1 MAFEGEL
8 EYGKDL
14 MVTDAY
20 KQLLFQWFNNTARFY
35 IEDQDA
41 FDSGIDMI
49 DSFLS
54 YYRDV
59 KYFDEL
65 KSINENVYKKID
77 VLKKKQ
83 MVNKDVNK
91 EFSVLMRKYSLAR
104 FKALVK
110 LAGRN
115 TFLPMPSIGLTVGLG
130 DMDSEIEDVNVD
142 DSVIVNERDMSKLEE
157 EVKEIK
163 SGIQE
168 KAVEEKGSKFI
179 PLPKEEVVIKD
190 AEKEVG

>member
-1 MAFEGEL
+1 MGFDGEI

-35 IEDQDA
+35 VESQSD
-41 FDSGIDMI
+41 FESGIDMI

-65 KSINENVYKKID
+65 KRINESVIKKINF
-77 VLKKKQ
+77 LKEKRV
-83 MVNKDVNK
+83 VNKDISEEYNI
-91 EFSVLMRKYSLAR
+91 LMRKYSLAR

-115 TFLPMPSIGLTVGLG
+115 TFLPMPSIGLTVGLN
-130 DMDSEIEDVNVD
+130 DMDSDIEDANVD
-142 DSVIVNERDMSKLEE
+142 ENVIVNERDMEKLEE

-163 SGIQE
+163 TGIEE
-168 KAVEEKGSKFI
+168 KAVEEKKEKII
-179 PLPKEEVVIKD
+179 PFPEVSEEKSNQIKESE
-190 AEKEVG
+190 